1 MTKRASPET
10 HPDCTCAAYF
20 SGAWRTPPLRLTRR
34 IALATFVLAVALSDS
49 LASAQGA
56 AVTIY
61 TPYRTATQQLAEDS
75 GWSKSQPA
83 WGRVFDGEQE
93 LATMRTNRF
102 VTFQIPA
109 GLHVFS
115 ARFDIQH
122 HAGRKNTLNLDL
134 KEGARYYLRF
144 TATAKDLVTIELDLK
159 ETECAVAAQE
169 SEKSHPLEEKYVP
182 AEVRRLLLKQA
193 SMPACP

>member
-1 MTKRASPET
+1 MTKHLSPQT
-10 HPDCTCAAYF
+10 HHDCTCAAYF
-20 SGAWRTPPLRLTRR
+20 SGALRTLRLRLTRR
-34 IALATFVLAVALSDS
+34 IALAIFVLAVALSGR

-93 LATMRTNRF
+93 LATMRTSRF

-122 HAGRKNTLNLDL
+122 HAGKKNTLNLDM

-144 TATAKDLVTIELDLK
+144 TSTAKDIVTTELDLK
-159 ETECAVAAQE
+159 ETECAVAVHE
-169 SEKSHPLEEKYVP
+169 SEKSRPLEVKYVP
-182 AEVRRLLLKQA
+182 AEARRLLLKQA